1 MVCCFIFSFVSRPGD
16 FIAEKVIN
24 INLDVEIPLT
34 KKLNSWE
41 TSEGGSTETRGVLP
55 EKVGGG
61 VWSASQS
68 PYPI

>member
-1 MVCCFIFSFVSRPGD
+1 MVCCFIFSFVSRPGF

-41 TSEGGSTETRGVLP
+41 TSEGGSNETPGVLP
-55 EKVGGG
+55 EKLGGG
-61 VWSASQS
+61 VWSASQN
-68 PYPI
+68 P